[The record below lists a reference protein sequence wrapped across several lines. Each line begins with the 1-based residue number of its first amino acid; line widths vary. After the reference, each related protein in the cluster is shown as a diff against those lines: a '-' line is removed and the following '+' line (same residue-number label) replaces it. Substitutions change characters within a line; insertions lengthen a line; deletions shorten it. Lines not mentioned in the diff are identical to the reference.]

1 MQENKTTICL
11 ACGIT
16 VHTLGGIRDLLMRQ
30 MSQQREIEVDL
41 SGVRTVD
48 TAGLRGLLSLR
59 GEASMRGRTMR
70 FVSRNKAFMKL
81 LEHMDLAFSRGLS
94 IEARLSPSHAP
105 ESAREAV

>member
-1 MQENKTTICL
+1 MQENITTICL

-30 MSQQREIEVDL
+30 MSRQSEIEVDL

-59 GEASMRGRTMR
+59 GEAARHGRALR
-70 FVSRNKAFMKL
+70 FVSRNKAFMNL

-94 IEARLSPSHAP
+94 IEARLSDSHLA
-105 ESAREAV
+105 ESAREAA